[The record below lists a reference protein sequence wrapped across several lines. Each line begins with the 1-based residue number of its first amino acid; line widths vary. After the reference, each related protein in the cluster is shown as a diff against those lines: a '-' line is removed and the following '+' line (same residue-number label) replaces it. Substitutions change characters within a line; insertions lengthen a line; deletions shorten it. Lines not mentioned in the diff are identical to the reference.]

1 MLSPASAILE
11 WSDKMNE
18 YVKVSKYYIGA
29 FVLYFITGLVMCIW
43 PNLTMQ
49 LAGTALGIGMLVV
62 GIVHIIVY
70 FTKDHFDGIMHMDLT
85 IGVVLAAFGAF
96 MLIHKDFVGMA
107 IPFGTGIL
115 LMIGGISKIQH
126 ALDMKKMYFNI
137 WKAVLVVAII
147 LIAAGIILIF
157 DPFREKVLIYFIA
170 SFLMIDGLVSIIIML
185 MMSHRSKQ
193 LAKGW
198 TPKERKS
205 DAKKGAVAVPGN
217 YIDAGQAQQASGSG
231 AVPAAPVVHGPQP
244 SMPVSPPS
252 AEDGIPE
259 VPDHITLEIKE

>member
-1 MLSPASAILE
+1 M
-11 WSDKMNE
+11 KE

-29 FVLYFITGLVMCIW
+29 YVLYFITGLIMCIW

-49 LAGTALGIGMLVV
+49 LLGTALGIGMLVV

-70 FTKDHFDGIMHMDLT
+70 FTRDHFDGIMHMDLT

-96 MLIHKDFVGMA
+96 MLIHRDFVGMA

-126 ALDMKKMYFNI
+126 ALDMKRLYFSI
-137 WKAVLVVAII
+137 WKAVLAAAVV
-147 LIAAGIILIF
+147 LIAAGVVLIYN
-157 DPFREKVLIYFIA
+157 PFVEKVLIYFIA
-170 SFLMIDGLVSIIIML
+170 AFLMLDGIISITVML
-185 MMSHRSKQ
+185 MMSHRTKQ

-198 TPKERKS
+198 APKVKT
-205 DAKKGAVAVPGN
+205 VPQGKP
-217 YIDAGQAQQASGSG
+217 AMQQS
-231 AVPAAPVVHGPQP
+231 AAPVQAPGGYTQPPTPVNPAPVNPAPVPPAPQN
-244 SMPVSPPS
+244 M
-252 AEDGIPE
+252 ADDGLPE